1 MVGFPGKNLI
11 GRSTLILV
19 TVAIVQMLASIAFY
33 EAIDQQT
40 LREDHARR
48 IAELLVVGGRVHNSI
63 GERPG
68 SETDRIMTTRYLEAA
83 ASPGRP
89 AWPAT
94 QDANAQAIARQVVQW
109 EPSLDG
115 RSLRLW
121 TERNP
126 IGGEDLVGAM
136 RLDDGQWLTFRSRDF
151 PRSWPIALRATAMTL
166 VFALVCVALAVYALH
181 ALGAPLR
188 RLTAA
193 AHEFG
198 DGRRAPVAIQGPA
211 DLRELGRAFNSMQT
225 RITGLIEDQA
235 RAMEAISHDLGT
247 PLSRLKIASDFI
259 DCDDTRAMIVDNVD
273 ELNAML
279 ESLRAYLR
287 AQHQSSASE
296 RVDLSRLVRD
306 LAARWKGKASYEGP
320 AELVVATY
328 RAPLE
333 KALTQLIDNAV
344 RYGESAEV
352 ELVQDA
358 AGVAIH
364 IRDKGPGI
372 PQEAL
377 ERIYE
382 PFFRVDEARS
392 RDTGGLGLGIPIAHR
407 LLRRFGGDLLI
418 GNGPEGG
425 LHVTIR
431 APLAGETAKAW

>member
-1 MVGFPGKNLI
+1 MGFSLKNLI
-11 GRSTLILV
+11 GRTTLILV
-19 TVAIVQMLASIAFY
+19 AVALVQVIASVAFY
-33 EAIDQQT
+33 EAIDRQT

-48 IAELLVVGGRVHNSI
+48 IAELLVVGSRVHSA
-63 GERPG
+63 GELASR
-68 SETDRIMTTRYLEAA
+68 TDGIMTTRYLEAGV
-83 ASPGRP
+83 SPARP
-89 AWPAT
+89 SWPAT
-94 QDANAQAIARQVVQW
+94 QDGNAQAIARQVVQW

-121 TERNP
+121 TESNP
-126 IGGEDLVGAM
+126 VGGADLVGAM

-166 VFALVCVALAVYALH
+166 AFALVCVGLAIYALN
-181 ALGAPLR
+181 ALGTPLR

-198 DGRRAPVAIQGPA
+198 EGRRAPVAIQGPA
-211 DLRELGRAFNSMQT
+211 DLRELGRAFNNMQT

-247 PLSRLKIASDFI
+247 PLSRLKIAADFI
-259 DCDDTRAMIVDNVD
+259 DCNDTRTIVVDNVD

-279 ESLRAYLR
+279 ESLRGYLR
-287 AQHQSSASE
+287 AQHQPSVSE
-296 RVDLSRLVRD
+296 KVDLSRLLRD
-306 LAARWKGKASYEGP
+306 LTARWNGKATYRGP
-320 AELVVATY
+320 NNLVVATY

-333 KALTQLIDNAV
+333 KAVVQLIDNAV
-344 RYGESAEV
+344 RYGEQADV
-352 ELVQDA
+352 ELVEDA

-372 PQEAL
+372 PQDAL

-382 PFFRVDEARS
+382 PFFRVDTARS
-392 RDTGGLGLGIPIAHR
+392 RDTGGLGLGIPTAQR

-431 APLAGETAKAW
+431 APIAVEPAIAW

>member
-1 MVGFPGKNLI
+1 MGFPGKNLI
-11 GRSTLILV
+11 GRTTLILV
-19 TVAIVQMLASIAFY
+19 TVAIVQMVASIAFY
-33 EAIDQQT
+33 EAIDRQT

-48 IAELLVVGGRVHNSI
+48 IAELLVVSGRVHNAI
-63 GERPG
+63 GERPPA
-68 SETDRIMTTRYLEAA
+68 ETDRIMTTRYLEAA
-83 ASPGRP
+83 VSPARP
-89 AWPAT
+89 QWPAS
-94 QDANAQAIARQVVQW
+94 QDTNAQAIAQQVVQW

-126 IGGEDLVGAM
+126 VRGDDLVGAL

-166 VFALVCVALAVYALH
+166 AFALVCVGLAVYALH
-181 ALGAPLR
+181 ALGTPLR

-198 DGRRAPVAIQGPA
+198 EGRRAPVSVQGPA
-211 DLRELGRAFNSMQT
+211 DLRELGRAFNNMQT

-235 RAMEAISHDLGT
+235 KAMEAISHDLGT

-259 DCDDTRAMIVDNVD
+259 ECDDTRIMIVDNVD
-273 ELNAML
+273 ELTAML

-287 AQHQSSASE
+287 AQHQPSVSE
-296 RVDLSRLVRD
+296 KVDLSRLVRD
-306 LAARWKGKASYEGP
+306 VLARWKGKATYHGP
-320 AELVVATY
+320 AELVVSTY

-333 KALTQLIDNAV
+333 RALTQLIDNAV
-344 RYGESAEV
+344 RYGEEAEV
-352 ELVQDA
+352 ELVEDA

-372 PQEAL
+372 PQESL

-392 RDTGGLGLGIPIAHR
+392 RDTGGLGLGIPIAQR
-407 LLRRFGGDLLI
+407 LLRRFGGDLMI

-431 APLAGETAKAW
+431 APLAGEPTAAW